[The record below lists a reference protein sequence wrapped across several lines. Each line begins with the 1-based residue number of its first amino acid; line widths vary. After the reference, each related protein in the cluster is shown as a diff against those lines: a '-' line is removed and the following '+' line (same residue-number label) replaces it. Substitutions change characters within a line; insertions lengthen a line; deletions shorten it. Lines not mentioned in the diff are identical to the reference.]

1 MNNAK
6 ALVFVCAFLS
16 VACVAFVW
24 GAAQNLPPVVASHF
38 DLSGTPDATMPR
50 DQFTKLFLAIMVLIP
65 SSMAFLLV
73 LVVSSRLASM
83 AS

>member
-24 GAAQNLPPVVASHF
+24 GAAQNLPPVE
-38 DLSGTPDATMPR
+38 
-50 DQFTKLFLAIMVLIP
+50 
-65 SSMAFLLV
+65 
-73 LVVSSRLASM
+73 
-83 AS
+83 